1 MTPGLPF
8 SDHADKKP
16 QPPKPVPPKTQ
27 PPVLPKPPRPRPVD
41 HCPACGRG

>member
-16 QPPKPVPPKTQ
+16 QPKPQPPKPQ
-27 PPVLPKPPRPRPVD
+27 PPVVPKPPRPRPVD